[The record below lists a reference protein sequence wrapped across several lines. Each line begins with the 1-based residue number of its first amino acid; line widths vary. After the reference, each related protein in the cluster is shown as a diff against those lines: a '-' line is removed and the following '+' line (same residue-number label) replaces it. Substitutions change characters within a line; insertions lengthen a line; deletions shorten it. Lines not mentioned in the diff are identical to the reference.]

1 MKLMK
6 GKIIQSGKVFEV
18 IEYENEIPFDYQ
30 GKAGI
35 RDKEPDEEWTGKRQC
50 DLKRAQA
57 DLRRLVWSNVTKYS
71 KFVTLTY
78 EKAEADIK
86 QAQKD
91 WKAFQQRLQREGYK
105 AEYVR
110 VFEWQERREAILGE
124 KSLHIHA
131 VLFTDRYIPADF
143 LSKAWKMGFVKI
155 NSIKDVR
162 NLGAYVC
169 KYLTKDTLAKY
180 GSHSYMCSKGLL
192 RPHEKKM
199 ISHDDLA
206 ESLQEIKTAGTMTY
220 THDFIINAK
229 DADGKDIEINRGTYS
244 QYITKL

>member
-1 MKLMK
+1 MK

-18 IEYENEIPFDYQ
+18 IEYENGVPFDYQ

-35 RDKEPDEEWTGKRQC
+35 RDNEPDEEWKGKNKS

-57 DLRRLVWSNVTKYS
+57 DLRRLIWSNVTKYS

-78 EKAEADIK
+78 KDAEADMQ

-110 VFEWQERREAILGE
+110 VFEWQEKREAILGE

-143 LSKAWKMGFVKI
+143 ISKSWKMGFIKI
-155 NSIKDVR
+155 NSIKDVK

-192 RPHEKKM
+192 RPKERKM
-199 ISHDDLA
+199 TSHDELTD
-206 ESLQEIKTAGTMTY
+206 SLQEVTTAGTMTY
-220 THDFIINAK
+220 THDFIITAK
-229 DADGKDIEINRGTYS
+229 DPDGNEIEINRGNYK
-244 QYITKL
+244 QYVVRS